1 MKIIDLLKK
10 SERKQISVEIEP
22 PMIGKSIS
30 SVFETLDPLVKAGIR
45 YVNITYHAEQIVDYI
60 ALNNERFPVSQRRK
74 PGTVGVAGAIQSR
87 YTSRGVEAV
96 PHVICT
102 SFTKYDIEE
111 YLIDLGFL
119 GIENVMALRG
129 DPPNDPNG
137 RKTSFM
143 RTPGGCAH
151 ANELIQQIIN
161 LRKGSYVGARE
172 GDPIDLCVGAACYP
186 ESHPESKS
194 EDEDL
199 RWVKTKV
206 DAGADYLVTQMF
218 FDNDVYWRFV
228 EKARN
233 VGIEIPIVPGIK
245 PLASRRHLDV
255 LPSTFHC
262 TFPEELR
269 RTVERES
276 DNQAKVRKVG
286 IEWCVRQCR
295 ELLKGGA
302 PGIHL
307 YAARRSPAEEVVK
320 GILQRRPK

>member
-1 MKIIDLLKK
+1 
-10 SERKQISVEIEP
+10 
-22 PMIGKSIS
+22 
-30 SVFETLDPLVKAGIR
+30 
-45 YVNITYHAEQIVDYI
+45 
-60 ALNNERFPVSQRRK
+60 
-74 PGTVGVAGAIQSR
+74 
-87 YTSRGVEAV
+87 V

-102 SFTKYDIEE
+102 SFTKYNIEE

-186 ESHPESKS
+186 EGHPESKS

-218 FDNDVYWRFV
+218 FDNDAYRRFV
-228 EKARN
+228 DRAKNAGIDVPIIPGIKILASHRHLETLPSIFHCSIPEKLRKTALEKAKNGKDLRSI
-233 VGIEIPIVPGIK
+233 GIDWCVEQCRDLIDYGVPGI
-245 PLASRRHLDV
+245 H
-255 LPSTFHC
+255 F
-262 TFPEELR
+262 
-269 RTVERES
+269 
-276 DNQAKVRKVG
+276 
-286 IEWCVRQCR
+286 
-295 ELLKGGA
+295 
-302 PGIHL
+302 
-307 YAARRSPAEEVVK
+307 YATRNSPVAEVIK
-320 GILQRRPK
+320 RLS